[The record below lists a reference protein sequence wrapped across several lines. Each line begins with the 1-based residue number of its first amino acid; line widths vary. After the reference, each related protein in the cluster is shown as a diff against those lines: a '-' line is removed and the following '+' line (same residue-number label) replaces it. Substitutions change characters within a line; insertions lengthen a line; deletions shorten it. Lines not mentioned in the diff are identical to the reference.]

1 MDPFHSD
8 QVSLPINATCPR
20 RSKFDNI
27 STLIQSLNVW
37 HTHPDN
43 VVKYSFRVTLLICP
57 IVNLGHN
64 FEFQSIFLHSAQRS
78 THLQNLQIHKCT
90 ITKTKKI
97 KLLSWKLSKSNSL
110 SLEKDGTIW
119 FHWYLLKLIWI
130 VSLIYEYVYFCCP
143 ALVNTEDEKSRNKK
157 TLSPSWGG
165 QDHMFPLIEAAQTP
179 RPPNSDA
186 RKFFPPIL
194 MLMSLSNL

>member
-8 QVSLPINATCPR
+8 QVSLAINATCPR

-64 FEFQSIFLHSAQRS
+64 FEFQRIFLHSAQRS
-78 THLQNLQIHKCT
+78 THLQNLQVHKYKNIKYQIVIKRIEEIKST
-90 ITKTKKI
+90 ISWERQYHVVPLISVKTHLNCFI
-97 KLLSWKLSKSNSL
+97 DTSICVFSSS
-110 SLEKDGTIW
+110 T
-119 FHWYLLKLIWI
+119 F
-130 VSLIYEYVYFCCP
+130 
-143 ALVNTEDEKSRNKK
+143 VNAEDEKSRNKK
-157 TLSPSWGG
+157 LSR
-165 QDHMFPLIEAAQTP
+165 PLEEGRTTCFH
-179 RPPNSDA
+179 S
-186 RKFFPPIL
+186 
-194 MLMSLSNL
+194 